1 MGKKTY
7 EESEEVKA
15 AKAAADAHAATK
27 PEAYQSKWQQ
37 GLSDTL
43 DKILNREKFTYD
55 LGSDALYRQ
64 YKDRYVQQGRLAME
78 DTVGRVSALTGGYG
92 NSYAQQA
99 GQQAYHGY
107 LQGLTDK
114 IPELYA
120 LALETYD
127 REGKDLRDRY
137 DLMNRAED
145 DAYSRYRDYYSAW
158 EAEGDRLYNLYTG
171 ARDFDYNAF
180 LADRDHELALERAAE
195 ADRQWQAEF
204 DENLRRYN
212 EVQASK
218 KGGGGGSGGK
228 KLTDAQLKQII
239 AYGDAGNYKGLN
251 IYLTSLENHGYLTGE
266 EKDWIYGEYV
276 KPATSGFPSDYPGFV
291 GTLKKNHTKK

>member
-15 AKAAADAHAATK
+15 AKAAAEAHASTK
-27 PEAYQSKWQQ
+27 PDAYQSKWQQ

-137 DLMNRAED
+137 DLMNQAED
-145 DAYSRYRDYYSAW
+145 DAYSRYRDHYSAW

-171 ARDFDYNAF
+171 QRDFDYNAY

-204 DENLRRYN
+204 DENLRRY
-212 EVQASK
+212 EQSQASK
-218 KGGGGGSGGK
+218 GSGGGGGSGK

-239 AYGDAGNYKGLN
+239 AYGDAGNFRGLD
-251 IYLTSLENHGYLTGE
+251 IYLTSLESHGYLSE
-266 EKDWIYGEYV
+266 AEKEWIYGEYV
-276 KPATSGFPSDYPGFV
+276 GVRKSGNTSEYPGKSSVF
-291 GTLKKNHTKK
+291 LANHNKK

>member
-15 AKAAADAHAATK
+15 AKAAADQHAETK
-27 PEAYQSKWQQ
+27 PDAYQSKWQQ

-43 DKILNREKFTYD
+43 DQILNREKFTYD

-92 NSYAQQA
+92 NSYAEQA

-127 REGKDLRDRY
+127 REGQALKDHY
-137 DLMNRAED
+137 DLMNEAED
-145 DAYSRYRDYYSAW
+145 DAYSRYRDHYSAW
-158 EAEGDRLYNLYTG
+158 EAEGDRLYNLYAG
-171 ARDFDYNAF
+171 QRDFDYNAF

-204 DENLRRYN
+204 NENLRRY
-212 EVQASK
+212 EQSQASK
-218 KGGGGGSGGK
+218 GSGGGGGRR
-228 KLTDAQLKQII
+228 LTDAQLKQII

-251 IYLTSLENHGYLTGE
+251 IYLTSLENHGYLTGA
-266 EKDWIYGEYV
+266 EKEWIYGEYV
-276 KPATSGFPSDYPGFV
+276 KPVKTNTRGAATSLMPIH
-291 GTLKKNHTKK
+291 LKN

>member
-15 AKAAADAHAATK
+15 AKAAADKHAETK
-27 PEAYQSKWQQ
+27 PDAYQSKWQQ

-137 DLMNRAED
+137 DLMNQAED

-171 ARDFDYNAF
+171 QRDFDYNAF

-204 DENLRRYN
+204 NENLRRY
-212 EVQASK
+212 EQSQASK
-218 KGGGGGSGGK
+218 GSGSGGGRR
-228 KLTDAQLKQII
+228 LTDAQLKQII

-251 IYLTSLENHGYLTGE
+251 IYLTSLENHGYLTAQE
-266 EKDWIYGEYV
+266 RSWIYGEYAKQPQTGSTVWLRPNHV
-276 KPATSGFPSDYPGFV
+276 K
-291 GTLKKNHTKK
+291 N

>member
-15 AKAAADAHAATK
+15 AKAAADQHAETK
-27 PEAYQSKWQQ
+27 PDAYQSKWQQ

-43 DKILNREKFTYD
+43 DQILNREKFTYD

-137 DLMNRAED
+137 DLMNEAED
-145 DAYSRYRDYYSAW
+145 DAYSRYRDYYSNW

-171 ARDFDYNAF
+171 QRDFDYNAY

-204 DENLRRYN
+204 DENLRRY
-212 EVQASK
+212 EQSQASK
-218 KGGGGGSGGK
+218 GSSGGGGSGK

-251 IYLTSLENHGYLTGE
+251 IYLTSLESHGYLSE
-266 EKDWIYGEYV
+266 AEKEWIYGEYV
-276 KPATSGFPSDYPGFV
+276 KPVKTNTRGAATSLMPIH
-291 GTLKKNHTKK
+291 LKN

>member
-15 AKAAADAHAATK
+15 AKAAAEAHASAK
-27 PEAYQSKWQQ
+27 PDAYQSKWQQ

-127 REGKDLRDRY
+127 REGQALKDRY
-137 DLMNRAED
+137 DLMNQAED
-145 DAYSRYRDYYSAW
+145 DAYSRYRDHYSAW

-171 ARDFDYNAF
+171 QRDFDYNAY

-204 DENLRRYN
+204 DENLRRY
-212 EVQASK
+212 EQSQASK
-218 KGGGGGSGGK
+218 GSSGGGGGRR
-228 KLTDAQLKQII
+228 LTDAQLKQII

-251 IYLTSLENHGYLTGE
+251 IYLTSLESNGYLTSE
-266 EKDWIYGEYV
+266 ERKWIYGEYV
-276 KPATSGFPSDYPGFV
+276 KPAYTGSASEYPGKSSVF
-291 GTLKKNHTKK
+291 LANHNKK

>member
-15 AKAAADAHAATK
+15 AKAAADQHAETK
-27 PEAYQSKWQQ
+27 PDAYQSKWQQ

-43 DKILNREKFTYD
+43 DQILNREKFTYD

-107 LQGLTDK
+107 LQCLTDK

-145 DAYSRYRDYYSAW
+145 DAYSRYRDYYSNW

-171 ARDFDYNAF
+171 ARDFEYDAF
-180 LADRDHELALERAAE
+180 LADREHELALERAAE

-204 DENLRRYN
+204 DESLRRYTL
-212 EVQASK
+212 EQASK
-218 KGGGGGSGGK
+218 GGSGGGGSGK

-266 EKDWIYGEYV
+266 EKNWIYGEYV
-276 KPATSGFPSDYPGFV
+276 KPVKINTSGGAASLLPNH
-291 GTLKKNHTKK
+291 LKN

>member
-15 AKAAADAHAATK
+15 AKAAAEAHASAK
-27 PEAYQSKWQQ
+27 PDAYQSKWQQ

-137 DLMNRAED
+137 DLMNQAED

-171 ARDFDYNAF
+171 QRDFDYNAY

-204 DENLRRYN
+204 DENLRRY
-212 EVQASK
+212 EQSQASK
-218 KGGGGGSGGK
+218 GSSGGGGGRR
-228 KLTDAQLKQII
+228 LTDAQLKQII

-251 IYLTSLENHGYLTGE
+251 IYLTSLESNGYLTSE
-266 EKDWIYGEYV
+266 ERKWIYGEYV
-276 KPATSGFPSDYPGFV
+276 KPAYTGSASEYPGKSSVF
-291 GTLKKNHTKK
+291 LANHNKK

>member
-15 AKAAADAHAATK
+15 AKAAADEHAATK

-114 IPELYA
+114 I
-120 LALETYD
+120 
-127 REGKDLRDRY
+127 
-137 DLMNRAED
+137 
-145 DAYSRYRDYYSAW
+145 RYRDYYSNW

-204 DENLRRYN
+204 DESLRRYN
-212 EVQASK
+212 EAQASK
-218 KGGGGGSGGK
+218 KGGGGGSGGR